1 MELSSKDLRIIEL
14 MKQYERQDL
23 EFNLKEFHN
32 LVDTL
37 LYLNETLRLE
47 KTQIKSWQKYSETLL
62 FKFSLH
68 ALTLH
73 DILSGMILK
82 SNYFPKE
89 INGAKV
95 IDISSAKVVLRSQ
108 IETLLMYYHI
118 YINPKDDDEKQLK
131 YYAWIYSALLQRSKF
146 PAATAQG
153 KVQQS
158 KDKEYID
165 KIKITI
171 QGLASF
177 NKLSQKQQ
185 AALLDSGSGKLFNHW
200 ATILNETGFTDK
212 HAISIMYT
220 YLSMYAHSEGLS
232 AIQLDS
238 GKFKYEENKADANLD
253 LHTSKL
259 LVCLMISALVQ
270 LFEPV
275 ENKFKTLDENLQTD
289 IQFYSKLALSAR
301 H

>member
-1 MELSSKDLRIIEL
+1 MELTSKDLRVIEL

-47 KTQIKSWQKYSETLL
+47 QTQIQSWQKYSETLL

-82 SNYFPKE
+82 SIYFPKE
-89 INGAKV
+89 LNGAKV

-118 YINPKDDDEKQLK
+118 YVNPKDDDEKQLK

-146 PAATAQG
+146 PAATEHGKAQ
-153 KVQQS
+153 KS
-158 KDKEYID
+158 KDKEEID

-171 QGLASF
+171 QGLTSF
-177 NKLSQKQQ
+177 RNLSQKQQ
-185 AALLDSGSGKLFNHW
+185 IALLDSGSGKLFNHW
-200 ATILNETGFTDK
+200 ATILNETGFTEK

-238 GKFKYEENKADANLD
+238 GMFKYEKNKEDANLD

-270 LFEPV
+270 LFKPI

-289 IQFYSKLALSAR
+289 IQFYSKLSLSAS

>member
-1 MELSSKDLRIIEL
+1 MELTSKDLRVIEL
-14 MKQYERQDL
+14 MKQYEQQDL

-47 KTQIKSWQKYSETLL
+47 QTQIQSWQKYSETLL

-82 SNYFPKE
+82 SSYFPKE

-95 IDISSAKVVLRSQ
+95 IDISSAKVILRSQ

-146 PAATAQG
+146 PANTEHG
-153 KVQQS
+153 KTQKS
-158 KDKEYID
+158 KDNEEID

-171 QGLASF
+171 QGLTSF
-177 NKLSQKQQ
+177 KNLSQKQQ
-185 AALLDSGSGKLFNHW
+185 IALLDSGSGKLFNHW
-200 ATILNETGFTDK
+200 AAILNETGFTEK

-238 GKFKYEENKADANLD
+238 GMFKYAKNKENANLD

-270 LFEPV
+270 LFEPIA
-275 ENKFKTLDENLQTD
+275 NKFKTLDENLQTD
-289 IQFYSKLALSAR
+289 IQFYSKLALSAT